1 MKTYRI
7 YRMENFITGDAQ
19 YVYCL
24 PERGVDPR
32 TCVERATERVIEL
45 TRLKKNGYE
54 VTGVLHT
61 DKEEYLNHRLNQH
74 VADYLYSDHQERQV
88 RCNLYQYSPEVAYAT
103 IESCRD
109 CKETFLK
116 QIVMVVR
123 RLNREGLAVH
133 NPTASLLYAGYVKSL
148 F

>member
-7 YRMENFITGDAQ
+7 YRLENFITGDVQ
-19 YVYCL
+19 YLYYL
-24 PERGVDPR
+24 PEKGVDPR

-45 TRLKKNGYE
+45 TRFKKNGFE
-54 VTGVLHT
+54 VTGVLNT
-61 DKEEYLNHRLNQH
+61 DKEEYLNHRLNQY

-103 IESCRD
+103 IESCRA
-109 CKETFLK
+109 CKETALK

-123 RLNREGLAVH
+123 RLNREGLAIH
-133 NPTASLLYAGYVKSL
+133 NPTAKLLYEGYVKSL